1 MTARVALAL
10 EALVLSTGCAA
21 TTRMGAQYRSLDDH
35 PVAEAQFTFGA
46 GLGTGEE
53 DGGVQLVTPV
63 VAFSTGDRLDVS
75 DPQGSLEIGTEVST
89 TGPRWGFRVSPRVG
103 AGLFGTPGAYL
114 GLRFGPTLALAPI
127 EGDHWTPTLSLEG
140 LAASGL
146 GAEVDNASVFGA
158 TLAFGWDL
166 YGTFH
171 IPHGRPLRDARGSSW
186 VARVHTG
193 RTRAPALAR
202 ASLAQLPL
210 AAEQRAQL
218 GRSWLEEAQA
228 EYASIASFLQLAK
241 ELGALGA
248 PWSLVRRAYVAAE
261 DEVRHAEAC
270 FGLAASYLGAEMRP
284 EPLPAV
290 HVRPTTTLQS
300 LALECWL
307 DGCLGEGSAA
317 RLARARAAR
326 STQPTVRRAL
336 QRIARDEA
344 THAELGWDVLTWCA
358 RREPRAVRDALDG
371 KPHLPYAAPHAEGLK
386 GLATDLTS
394 HGLFSAADFDGAYR
408 AVHLAACPRLGALL
422 QGVGAHAGIEHRAHV

>member
-1 MTARVALAL
+1 MTARVVLAL

-21 TTRMGAQYRSLDDH
+21 TARMGAQYRSLDDH
-35 PVAEAQFTFGA
+35 PVAEAQFTYGP

-53 DGGVQLVTPV
+53 DGGVQIVTPI

-127 EGDHWTPTLSLEG
+127 EGDRWTPTLSLEG

-171 IPHGRPLRDARGSSW
+171 LPHGRPLRDARGKSW

-193 RTRAPALAR
+193 GQLAPTATR
-202 ASLAQLPL
+202 SPL

-218 GRSWLEEAQA
+218 GRSWLDEAQA

-261 DEVRHAEAC
+261 DEVRHAEVC
-270 FGLAASYLGAEMRP
+270 FALATNYLGAELHP
-284 EPLPAV
+284 DPLPAV
-290 HVRPTTTLQS
+290 HVRPTTTHRS

-317 RLARARAAR
+317 RLAAVRAAR
-326 STQPTVRRAL
+326 TTEPRVRRAL

-344 THAELGWDVLTWCA
+344 THAELGWDVLAWCA
-358 RREPRAVRDALDG
+358 RRDPRAVRDALAAR
-371 KPHLPYAAPHAEGLK
+371 PHLPCAAPNAERLQRF
-386 GLATDLTS
+386 AQDLTS
-394 HGLFSAADFDGAYR
+394 HGLFSAADFDSAYH
-408 AVHLAACPRLGALL
+408 AVHAAACPRLGALL
-422 QGVGAHAGIEHRAHV
+422 QGVDAHAGIDRAHV